1 MLKNGLTLLSKMVT
15 LPKLLLYLLLQSI
28 LVLTSIG
35 MNRLLVL
42 SLKLLQV
49 VSRLRLPVLE
59 PMQMLGQWLILLLIG
74 LPLSKTPQTLK
85 LNLEVSKS
93 PKGLQQFLSRIT
105 KQFSS
110 PKLKLSTVNTQV
122 REDIVNTTKLDYT
135 LKILID
141 LTLELVEMMILG
153 EKPWDGLL
161 GKATLSFN
169 DETFTTIGLSFI

>member
-59 PMQMLGQWLILLLIG
+59 PMQMLGQ
-74 LPLSKTPQTLK
+74 
-85 LNLEVSKS
+85 
-93 PKGLQQFLSRIT
+93 
-105 KQFSS
+105 
-110 PKLKLSTVNTQV
+110 
-122 REDIVNTTKLDYT
+122 
-135 LKILID
+135 
-141 LTLELVEMMILG
+141 
-153 EKPWDGLL
+153 
-161 GKATLSFN
+161 
-169 DETFTTIGLSFI
+169 

>member
-59 PMQMLGQWLILLLIG
+59 PMQMLDQ
-74 LPLSKTPQTLK
+74 
-85 LNLEVSKS
+85 
-93 PKGLQQFLSRIT
+93 
-105 KQFSS
+105 
-110 PKLKLSTVNTQV
+110 
-122 REDIVNTTKLDYT
+122 
-135 LKILID
+135 
-141 LTLELVEMMILG
+141 
-153 EKPWDGLL
+153 
-161 GKATLSFN
+161 
-169 DETFTTIGLSFI
+169 

>member
-1 MLKNGLTLLSKMVT
+1 M
-15 LPKLLLYLLLQSI
+15 
-28 LVLTSIG
+28 
-35 MNRLLVL
+35 
-42 SLKLLQV
+42 
-49 VSRLRLPVLE
+49 
-59 PMQMLGQWLILLLIG
+59 
-74 LPLSKTPQTLK
+74 SKTPQTLK

-169 DETFTTIGLSFI
+169 DETFTTIGLSFILK